1 MIMDLET
8 ARTFLPLLLEG
19 TLRTLWLTMATLIT
33 GMLIAI
39 PVAFCRNARAWP
51 LRAFA
56 IGFVFIFRGAP
67 LLVLLFL
74 IYFGAPEI
82 SVVRD
87 TFLWRFFNEPIL
99 CAVLAL
105 SLNSA
110 GYLSEIIANALRTV
124 PRGEVEAGV
133 VAGLSRFAILRH
145 IILPNAARIG
155 LRSYGNEITFVI
167 KGTSAASLV
176 TIIELMASANQIYYN
191 TFDPIT
197 PLVAAGV
204 IYVLL
209 VLTIGK
215 FVDRLEIH
223 LSPELR
229 RERQQKAHAASAAP
243 KAIAGKA

>member
-8 ARTFLPLLLEG
+8 ARAFLPLLLEG
-19 TLRTLWLTMATLIT
+19 AMRTLWLTVSTLVC

-56 IGFVFIFRGAP
+56 VTFVFVFRGAP

-74 IYFGAPEI
+74 IYYGSPDIALI
-82 SVVRD
+82 RGS
-87 TFLWRFFNEPIL
+87 FLWRFFNEPVF

-110 GYLSEIIANALRTV
+110 GYLSEILANAVRSV
-124 PRGEVEAGV
+124 PRGEVEAAT
-133 VAGLSRFAILRH
+133 VAGLSRFAVLRH
-145 IILPNAARIG
+145 IIVPNAARTG
-155 LRSYGNEITFVI
+155 LRAYGNEITFVI

-176 TIIELMASANQIYYN
+176 TIIDLMASASQVYYN

-197 PLVAAGV
+197 PLVAAGF
-204 IYVLL
+204 IYFLL
-209 VLTIGK
+209 VLAIGRL
-215 FVDRLEIH
+215 VDRLEIS

-229 RERQQKAHAASAAP
+229 RAKERKARGALPATAVVR
-243 KAIAGKA
+243 

>member
-1 MIMDLET
+1 MIMDFET
-8 ARTFLPLLLEG
+8 AKTFLPLLVEG
-19 TLRTLWLTMATLIT
+19 ATRTLWLTVATLIT

-39 PVAFCRNARAWP
+39 PVAFCRNARIWP
-51 LRAFA
+51 LRVFA
-56 IGFVFIFRGAP
+56 LGFVFVFRGAP

-74 IYFGAPEI
+74 IYFGVPEI
-82 SVVRD
+82 GVVRNS
-87 TFLWRFFNEPIL
+87 FLWRFFNEPVL

-145 IILPNAARIG
+145 IVLPNAARIG

-197 PLVAAGV
+197 PLVAAGA
-204 IYVLL
+204 IYVLM
-209 VLTIGK
+209 VLLIGK
-215 FVDRLEIH
+215 LIDRLEIR

-229 RERQQKAHAASAAP
+229 RDRQRRIRAAATAVSAVH
-243 KAIAGKA
+243 

>member
-1 MIMDLET
+1 MIMDLDT
-8 ARTFLPLLLEG
+8 AKSFLPLLVEG
-19 TLRTLWLTMATLIT
+19 TIRTLWLTIATLIT
-33 GMLIAI
+33 GMVIAV
-39 PVAFCRNARAWP
+39 PVAFCRNSRNWP
-51 LRAFA
+51 LRFFA
-56 IGFVFIFRGAP
+56 VAFVFVFRGAP

-74 IYFGAPEI
+74 IYFGVPEI
-82 SVVRD
+82 GVVRD
-87 TFLWRFFNEPIL
+87 SLLWRFFSEPIL

-133 VAGLSRFAILRH
+133 VAGLSRFAVLRH

-176 TIIELMASANQIYYN
+176 TIIELMASANQIYYT

-197 PLVAAGV
+197 PLVAAAA
-204 IYVLL
+204 IYVLM
-209 VLTIGK
+209 VLLIGK
-215 FVDRLEIH
+215 VVDRLENH
-223 LSPELR
+223 LSPELQR
-229 RERQQKAHAASAAP
+229 KAETKQKIRVVSASLQA
-243 KAIAGKA
+243 

>member
-1 MIMDLET
+1 MLMDLET
-8 ARTFLPLLLEG
+8 ARTYLPMLLEG
-19 TLRTLWLTMATLIT
+19 TVRTLWLTAATLVT
-33 GMLIAI
+33 GMLIAV

-56 IGFVFIFRGAP
+56 IGFVFAFRGAP

-82 SVVRD
+82 GLIRG
-87 TFLWRFFNEPIL
+87 TFLWRFFNEPVL

-110 GYLSEIIANALRTV
+110 GYLSEILANALRNV
-124 PRGEVEAGV
+124 PRGEIEAAT
-133 VAGLSRFAILRH
+133 VAGMSRLALFRH
-145 IILPNAARIG
+145 VILPNAARIG
-155 LRSYGNEITFVI
+155 LRNYGNEVTFVI

-176 TIIELMASANQIYYN
+176 TIIELMASANQVYYN

-197 PLVAAGV
+197 PLVAAGA
-204 IYVLL
+204 IYVMM
-209 VLTIGK
+209 VLTMARLM
-215 FVDRLEIH
+215 DRLEIR

-229 RERQQKAHAASAAP
+229 RRRQRLAGADQK
-243 KAIAGKA
+243 